1 MCGRRQRVEE
11 IQGAHKKG
19 VEMMHR
25 GSLGSVGKEMKT
37 EGADGLAE
45 NGGIKGMEVSL
56 RSKCW

>member
-19 VEMMHR
+19 VEMMHH

-37 EGADGLAE
+37 EGG
-45 NGGIKGMEVSL
+45 
-56 RSKCW
+56 